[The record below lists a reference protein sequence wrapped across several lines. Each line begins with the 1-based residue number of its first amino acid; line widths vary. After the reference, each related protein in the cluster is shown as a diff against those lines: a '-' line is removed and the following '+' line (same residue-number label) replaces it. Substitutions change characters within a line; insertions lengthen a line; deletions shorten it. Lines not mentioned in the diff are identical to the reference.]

1 MVSRQGKG
9 GFGMGSFIYVVLRN
23 DLAQMT
29 FGWQAGSGS
38 VICVS
43 VYCDPFGGVYG
54 WFLTNVTL
62 EDIFIRL

>member
-43 VYCDPFGGVYG
+43 VYRDPFGGVYG
-54 WFLTNVTL
+54 
-62 EDIFIRL
+62 

>member
-1 MVSRQGKG
+1 MASRQGKG

-23 DLAQMT
+23 DLAQMA
-29 FGWQAGSGS
+29 FGWQTSSGS

-43 VYCDPFGGVYG
+43 VYCDPFGGVYD
-54 WFLTNVTL
+54 WFLTKITL